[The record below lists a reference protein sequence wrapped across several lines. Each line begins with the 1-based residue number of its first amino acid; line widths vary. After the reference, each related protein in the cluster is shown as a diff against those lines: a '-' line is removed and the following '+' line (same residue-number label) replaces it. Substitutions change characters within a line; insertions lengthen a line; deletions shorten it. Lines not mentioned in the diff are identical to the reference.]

1 MIAAVFTVVT
11 FLMSRFQD
19 FKVDALL
26 LRQLYRQKTEE
37 TDDSENLDA
46 TPKGARSRNHASQSL
61 RDKQVSSQS
70 DDENKQESDNQ
81 SWARDAFKSKVE
93 ATSDFDLRYIA
104 HIRDVIAAFLYSF
117 CCRCCCCCASDKRG
131 PASCK
136 RRSKNLQRFNLAA

>member
-37 TDDSENLDA
+37 TDDSENLDV

-70 DDENKQESDNQ
+70 DDENK
-81 SWARDAFKSKVE
+81 
-93 ATSDFDLRYIA
+93 
-104 HIRDVIAAFLYSF
+104 
-117 CCRCCCCCASDKRG
+117 
-131 PASCK
+131 
-136 RRSKNLQRFNLAA
+136 